1 MLIEWT
7 KRLWFKGHHNAF
19 TDLCSFNNQLLCCF
33 REAGNH
39 VSPDGKIRILTL
51 NKNGVV
57 ISNCLLQ
64 QTNVDMRDPK
74 LSVMPDGNLLLIGYC
89 RYTDKNQNWLYSK
102 PCSWVS
108 QDGKSWSTKQD
119 LGQKNWWLWRVT
131 WFQKDAFGFAYNR
144 NRNAIHLYKGNPRR
158 TFHTLKENVL
168 SLQTH
173 GLGYPNESDM
183 AFTKDGTSYAIV
195 RRDADTF
202 SAQLG
207 SSKPPYKYWNWRDLG
222 DYIGGPTMHL
232 LNDKTALVAGRTFC
246 NGKAK
251 TAIWSLCL
259 EKAILQPE
267 LILPSSGDTSY
278 PGLIIEGDVAYLS
291 YYSCHIDQK
300 SSIYLAKLA
309 L

>member
-1 MLIEWT
+1 
-7 KRLWFKGHHNAF
+7 
-19 TDLCSFNNQLLCCF
+19 
-33 REAGNH
+33 
-39 VSPDGKIRILTL
+39 
-51 NKNGVV
+51 
-57 ISNCLLQ
+57 
-64 QTNVDMRDPK
+64 
-74 LSVMPDGNLLLIGYC
+74 
-89 RYTDKNQNWLYSK
+89 
-102 PCSWVS
+102 VS
-108 QDGKSWSTKQD
+108 QDGKSWSTKLD

-144 NRNAIHLYKGNPRR
+144 NKNAIHLYKGNPRR

-222 DYIGGPTMHL
+222 DYIGGPAMHL

-278 PGLIIEGDVAYLS
+278 PGLVIEGDVAYLS